1 MTCQTYK
8 QRENIVMFGL
18 FFLFLPHYFIPQTG
32 KYWFQTD
39 LNYKYFRTVTFLSN
53 ALLICWDVLVCTMYA
68 SDLLC
73 CPNKVC
79 CWYQCKGL
87 NLNRH
92 VWRSWHLSI
101 FMKKDL
107 SVAIYHFFFIFLYSM
122 DCVKRFFSFHSKNIT
137 LAIVQPKCHL

>member
-8 QRENIVMFGL
+8 QRENIVMFG
-18 FFLFLPHYFIPQTG
+18 FVFVPPED

-53 ALLICWDVLVCTMYA
+53 ALLICWDVSVCTMYA

-73 CPNKVC
+73 CPNTVC
-79 CWYQCKGL
+79 CWYQCKGF

-101 FMKKDL
+101 FMKTDL
-107 SVAIYHFFFIFLYSM
+107 SVAIYHFFFSFFCTQWIVLSG
-122 DCVKRFFSFHSKNIT
+122 FFSFHSKNIT